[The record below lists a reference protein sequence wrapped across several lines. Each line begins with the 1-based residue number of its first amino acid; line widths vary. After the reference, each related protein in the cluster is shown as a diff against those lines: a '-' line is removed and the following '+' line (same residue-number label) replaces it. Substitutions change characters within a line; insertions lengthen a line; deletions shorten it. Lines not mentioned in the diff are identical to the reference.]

1 MVLLTYGGDV
11 TLMTKDDRKVF
22 TLRLNSELSKK
33 VESEAASLG
42 LTQNAYITMVL
53 HKVIR
58 DGKVS

>member
-1 MVLLTYGGDV
+1 M
-11 TLMTKDDRKVF
+11 MTKDDNRKSF

-33 VESEAASLG
+33 VETEAASLG

-58 DGKVS
+58 DGKLS

>member
-1 MVLLTYGGDV
+1 M
-11 TLMTKDDRKVF
+11 MTKDDRKVF

>member
-1 MVLLTYGGDV
+1 MVLLDYGGDV

>member
-1 MVLLTYGGDV
+1 MVLLDYGGDV

-33 VESEAASLG
+33 VESEATSLG